1 VRALSRL
8 PCAGGISIPARAGT
22 AAAVAASI
30 LTAAYHMLCDGTFY
44 QNLGADHFRRATPE
58 VQASRLARQIAKL
71 GFTCTISPVTEMEVS
86 V

>member
-1 VRALSRL
+1 
-8 PCAGGISIPARAGT
+8 
-22 AAAVAASI
+22 
-30 LTAAYHMLCDGTFY
+30 MLCDGTFY
-44 QNLGADHFRRATPE
+44 QNLGADHFRRAAPE